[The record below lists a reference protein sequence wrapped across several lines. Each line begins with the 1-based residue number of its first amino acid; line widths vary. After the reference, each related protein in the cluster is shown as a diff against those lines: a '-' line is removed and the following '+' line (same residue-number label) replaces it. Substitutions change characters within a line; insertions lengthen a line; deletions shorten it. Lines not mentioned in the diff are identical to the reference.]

1 MTHLDRVVGGDNT
14 KQNKKKGRSEQRK
27 IHKKKMQKRGIRNWL
42 VSLVCIVLFGERG
55 EWVRCAHAFDISY
68 PQSIGLYRT
77 GRLFSFR
84 RPFGVPYNSK
94 LLLCFFCVK
103 TDRTDRFGR
112 QSGS

>member
-14 KQNKKKGRSEQRK
+14 KQKRK
-27 IHKKKMQKRGIRNWL
+27 MQKRTAENTQKKMQKRGIRNWL

-68 PQSIGLYRT
+68 RQSIGLYRT

-94 LLLCFFCVK
+94 LLLVFFCVK